1 MHIIAIVFDE
11 PSRTLFWVDNLKEVI
26 MKMHVPVEGEPGE
39 PVVLHDLVGGSPH
52 GIVLDVCNRYVRAHT
67 VHLQYPTS
75 PGWPLCHHL
84 IIRNEDTINDRQL
97 IIIDFKRE
105 M

>member
-11 PSRTLFWVDNLKEVI
+11 SSRTLFWVDNLKEVI

-67 VHLQYPTS
+67 DTYNSL
-75 PGWPLCHHL
+75 HHRDASL
-84 IIRNEDTINDRQL
+84 NLTICNGDTTNDR
-97 IIIDFKRE
+97 
-105 M
+105 